1 MIKGIGKAKIHK
13 ETAPRNRKHTVA
25 ANHHVK
31 GHSTIHVHKTGGS
44 KRKSASKKTI
54 LK

>member
-13 ETAPRNRKHTVA
+13 EAAIGNRKHTVA
-25 ANHHVK
+25 ANHHNAK
-31 GHSTIHVHKTGGS
+31 HSTIHVHKMGGS
-44 KRKSASKKTI
+44 KRKGSKKTI

>member
-1 MIKGIGKAKIHK
+1 MISGIGKAKIHK

-25 ANHHVK
+25 ANHHNK
-31 GHSTIHVHKTGGS
+31 KHSTIHVHKGG
-44 KRKSASKKTI
+44 KGKAHSKKTT